1 METKQFILDLSK
13 DKVEVLDLYC
23 SKNNI
28 SRTDLFRRFVDDRI
42 KGNKQEV
49 IKNAKSITSYVKK
62 YENTPMFKETNYS
75 FFENENKIKKP
86 LEVKEREVLKEI
98 ANSLARWG
106 LSDEAVLLLDISHWQ
121 RFLEKN
127 PEDQKNFEEYV
138 DWKYTNPD
146 LATY

>member
-98 ANSLARWG
+98 ANSLAR
-106 LSDEAVLLLDISHWQ
+106 
-121 RFLEKN
+121 
-127 PEDQKNFEEYV
+127 
-138 DWKYTNPD
+138 
-146 LATY
+146 